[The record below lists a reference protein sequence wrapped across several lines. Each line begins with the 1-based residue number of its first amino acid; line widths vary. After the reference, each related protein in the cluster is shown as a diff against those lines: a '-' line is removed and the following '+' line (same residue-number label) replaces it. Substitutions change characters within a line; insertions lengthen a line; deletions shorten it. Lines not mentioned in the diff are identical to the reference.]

1 MASEPRDKWTS
12 KLGIILAVAG
22 SAVGLGNFLRFPS
35 QAARNGGGAFM
46 IPYVV
51 ALLLLGIPLMWIE
64 WTTGRYGGAFGHR
77 TAPGMF
83 HRLWRHPAIKYFG
96 LIGIFGP
103 IVIFIYYTYIES
115 WTLGYAF
122 FSLFGE
128 YAGATDQAAMKGF
141 LQSYQGLNDGH
152 FSSLAVA
159 YAFFL
164 VAFFV
169 NCWVLFRGI
178 TRGIEWLCKWAMPVL
193 FFIAIVLAIRV
204 LTLPANP
211 ANPERNVLNGLGYMW
226 NPDFEALKNPDVW
239 LAAAGQ
245 IFFTLSVGIGVILTY
260 ASYLSRRDDVVLSG
274 LSAAS
279 ANEFAEVILG
289 GTIVLPAAFLFFGRA
304 QMADVANSGTFNL
317 GFVTMPLIF
326 EQFPV
331 LRLFGTSLPTGNFFG
346 AGWFLL
352 LFLAGITSSVS
363 LAQPAVAFLRDEL
376 GITKRKA
383 ATLFVIVTFLFCQP
397 AIFFLGN
404 GVVDEL
410 DFWGGT
416 FCLVLFA
423 TIETILFGWFFGID
437 KAWTEMHYGADLRI
451 PRLYGYVIKYITP
464 VFLLVI
470 LSAWFLQKGPV
481 AIRPG
486 NIRNWP
492 ALCTKLL
499 DTNPDHPSPAQQ
511 LRHRLPDD
519 ALDAAAQIHQA
530 KKPEWKHKAVI
541 LAALNDL
548 LAEPRLCDD
557 PAFASVE
564 RPDSIQRFLKTD
576 RAKWSKKDIQWLN
589 RSLLEA
595 AFPAEIGPRRA
606 KIIEVVLM
614 ADVADPDRPYVLGAR
629 LMLVVLFLGLFVGL
643 QIAWHKRRDIWD
655 RTEPLEPTP

>member
-1 MASEPRDKWTS
+1 MGGEPRDRWTG

-22 SAVGLGNFLRFPS
+22 SAVGLGNFLRFPA

-51 ALLLLGIPLMWIE
+51 ALVLLGIPLMWIE

-115 WTLGYAF
+115 WTLAYAF

-128 YAGATDQAAMKGF
+128 YASATDQAAMKGF
-141 LQSYQGLNDGH
+141 LQSYQGLNQTH

-164 VAFFV
+164 ATFLA

-178 TRGIEWLCKWAMPVL
+178 TRGIEWLCKWAMPLL
-193 FFIAIVLAIRV
+193 FLIAIALAVRV
-204 LTLPANP
+204 LTLPAHP
-211 ANPERNVLNGLGYMW
+211 ANPGQNILNGLGYMW
-226 NPDFEALKNPDVW
+226 NPDFEALRNPDVW

-279 ANEFAEVILG
+279 ANEFAEVLLG
-289 GTIVLPAAFLFFGRA
+289 GTIVLPAAFLFFGQA
-304 QMADVANSGTFNL
+304 QMADIAQSGTFNL

-326 EQFPV
+326 ERLPI
-331 LRLFGTSLPTGNFFG
+331 LRLFGATLPTGNLFG
-346 AGWFLL
+346 AAWFLL

-363 LAQPAVAFLRDEL
+363 LAQPAVAFLKDEL

-383 ATLFVIVTFLFCQP
+383 AILFIVVTFVLCQP

-437 KAWTEMHYGADLRI
+437 KAWTEMHYGADLRV
-451 PRLYGYVIKYITP
+451 PRLYRYVIKYVTP
-464 VFLLVI
+464 IFLLVI
-470 LSAWFLQKGPV
+470 LSAWFLQKGPP
-481 AIRPG
+481 ALRPG
-486 NIRNWP
+486 SIRDWP
-492 ALCTKLL
+492 AFCAKLRVDGYQEGKLL
-499 DTNPDHPSPAQQ
+499 DFGDRDLRRRVWGLLPA
-511 LRHRLPDD
+511 D
-519 ALDAAAQIHQA
+519 ARAAASEA
-530 KKPEWKHKAVI
+530 ANAREVAWAHKTAI
-541 LAALNDL
+541 LAGLNQIMESPDL
-548 LAEPRLCDD
+548 
-557 PAFASVE
+557 ASH
-564 RPDSIQRFLKTD
+564 RPKGL
-576 RAKWSKKDIQWLN
+576 SKDGLQQLN
-589 RSLLEA
+589 RSLLQA
-595 AFPAEIGPRRA
+595 AFPAEIAPRRA

-614 ADVADPDRPYVLGAR
+614 VDVADPDRPYVLGAR
-629 LMLVVLFLGLFVGL
+629 LMLLVLFIGLVVGL
-643 QIAWHKRRDIWD
+643 EIAWHKRRDLWD
-655 RTEPLEPTP
+655 RTEPLEDPP